1 MGTPVP
7 VQATIDELGTPLSE
21 VTFVVVDLETT
32 GGAPADCGITEIGAV
47 KVRAG
52 VRLGEFQTLVNPGEP
67 IPAFIAVLTGIT
79 DAMVGAA
86 PRLGP
91 ALAAFLEFARG
102 CVLVAHN
109 APYDMSFLQA
119 ACERTGQV
127 WPRPPVVDTARL
139 ARHLVSHDEARNRKL
154 GTLARLFRSPVTPDH
169 RALTDARATVDVL
182 HALIERVGNLGVTS
196 LEELRG
202 YSSRVPV
209 TTRRKRHL
217 ADDLPHAPGVYLF
230 TDEQGRALYV
240 GTSIDIRTR
249 VRSYFTASEHRS
261 RMAEMVALAHAVTP
275 VVCATGLE
283 ARVRELRLI
292 AEHAPRYNRRS
303 RFPERAP
310 WVKLTVETFP
320 RLSVVRDVRAD
331 GATYLGPFGSTQQA
345 ELAVAAL
352 HETFPLRRCSGRLP
366 RLPSPGATACL
377 LADIGRCGA
386 PCVGRQDA
394 DAYADVVAAVR
405 RAITGDPRA
414 VLAALTE
421 RAAARAAQERF
432 EEAAVLRDRL
442 LAFVRAA
449 SRTQRLTPLAGAREL
464 VAAQRTAKGGWE
476 LVLVRHGKLA
486 GTTVSPPGAD
496 PYPFIDALRAT
507 GEQVTPRPLPLPAA
521 HPEEAEQILR
531 WLEQPGVRLVD
542 LDGEWSCPLH
552 GAGQAASRLE
562 PRPAP
567 DGRSA
572 PAGRSAA
579 AARAAPA
586 GRAAPAVRAAPAGR
600 AVAHGVGSASPILSP
615 LGRSA

>member
-1 MGTPVP
+1 VGTPVP

-32 GGAPADCGITEIGAV
+32 GGAPADAGITEIGAV

-79 DAMVGAA
+79 DAMVRPA
-86 PRLGP
+86 PRLGA

-109 APYDMSFLQA
+109 APYDMGFLRA
-119 ACERTGQV
+119 ACERTDQV
-127 WPRPPVVDTARL
+127 WPRPLVIDTARL
-139 ARHLVSHDEARNRKL
+139 ARHLVTRDEAHNRKL
-154 GTLARLFRSPVTPDH
+154 GTLARLFRSTVTPDH

-196 LEELRG
+196 LEELKG

-217 ADDLPHAPGVYLF
+217 ADDLPSAPGVYLF
-230 TDEQGRALYV
+230 TDDQGRALYV
-240 GTSIDIRTR
+240 GTSVDIRTR
-249 VRSYFTASEHRS
+249 VRSYFTASEQRP

-275 VVCATGLE
+275 VVCATPLE

-310 WVKLTVETFP
+310 WVKLTVEAFP

-331 GATYLGPFGSTQQA
+331 GATYLGPFGSAQQA
-345 ELAVAAL
+345 DLAVAAL
-352 HETFPLRRCSGRLP
+352 HETFPLRRCSPRLP
-366 RLPSPGATACL
+366 RRPAPGASACL

-386 PCVGRQDA
+386 PCIGRQDVE
-394 DAYADVVAAVR
+394 AYGQVVEAAR

-432 EEAAVLRDRL
+432 EEAAGVRDRL

-449 SRTQRLTPLAGAREL
+449 GRTQRLTPLAGTREL
-464 VAAQRTAKGGWE
+464 VAAQRTARGGWE
-476 LVLVRHGKLA
+476 LVLVRHGRLA

-507 GEQVTPRPLPLPAA
+507 GEQVVPRPLPLPAA

-542 LDGEWSCPLH
+542 LDGEWSCPLD
-552 GAGQAASRLE
+552 GAGQAQWRLE
-562 PRPAP
+562 PR
-567 DGRSA
+567 
-572 PAGRSAA
+572 
-579 AARAAPA
+579 AAPS
-586 GRAAPAVRAAPAGR
+586 GRGSP
-600 AVAHGVGSASPILSP
+600 HGVGSASPIPSP